1 MTENNTEKIE
11 TQYDYSFEYIQKKL
25 EGKKD
30 SFGMLMKEIVRTGIC
45 TECGTCAAVCPVL
58 EWDHITAQPKLIG
71 KCTGCGICYNQCPRT
86 ITDPYI
92 LMGEFNTGYV
102 ANTNI
107 PEVIGGQDGGT
118 VTSILCYLFDEHL
131 IDAAIVTMKDPSK
144 PWHPVAQIITS
155 KDDAIK
161 SSGSIYSHSQT
172 VESLM
177 DAIRQDFRSIAFVG
191 TPCNI
196 DAVKKMFDSPTG
208 MLKYFM
214 RAHVLSIGLF
224 CMDSFAPEAI
234 YPFFEKDGI
243 DLSKVQKMDINKGKF
258 HVYYDPKADPIKSYT
273 IKQLDKFKSSSCNFC
288 TDLTAENA
296 DISVGS
302 VGSGA
307 KRNTVF
313 ARSGLGREIME
324 DAAEKGYLTIEPFN
338 AINLNA
344 VLFLAKLKKV
354 AQYNIQKRKVF
365 IVRDTDKEEE
375 PRIETKPEIDQTSV
389 KPPLGTRKFIS
400 ASKVLNEEN
409 KVLTLSL
416 TNTIGYVLED
426 LKIRIV
432 TVEELFEKK
441 PWITTIKE
449 LFPFE
454 TIEIGYPLDVPEGVP
469 IAANVLVEAST
480 EAFGKLFSRTYKIA
494 PTEEKTK

>member
-1 MTENNTEKIE
+1 MNENKTESKE
-11 TQYDYSFEYIQKKL
+11 TQYDFSFEYIQKKL
-25 EGKKD
+25 EGGRD
-30 SFGMLMKEIVRTGIC
+30 SYGLLTKEIIRTGIC

-58 EWDHITAQPKLIG
+58 EWDEIAGQPKLIG

-86 ITDPYI
+86 ITDPI
-92 LMGEFNTGYV
+92 QLMGEFKTGYV

-118 VTSILCYLFDEHL
+118 VTSLLCYLFDEHL
-131 IDAAIVTMKDPSK
+131 IDAAIVTMRDPNK
-144 PWHPVAQIITS
+144 PWHPVAQIITT

-172 VESLM
+172 VEALM
-177 DAIRQDFRSIAFVG
+177 DAVRQDFRSIAFVG

-196 DAVKKMFDSPTG
+196 DAVAKMFDSPTG

-214 RAHVLSIGLF
+214 RCHVLKIGLF
-224 CMDSFAPEAI
+224 CMDSFAPEAL

-243 DLSKVQKMDINKGKF
+243 NLSKVKKMDINKGKF
-258 HVYYDPKADPIKSYT
+258 HLYYEPNEEPIKSYT
-273 IKQLDKFKSSSCNFC
+273 IRQLDKYKSSSCNFC
-288 TDLTAENA
+288 IDLAAENA
-296 DISVGS
+296 DLSVGS

-307 KRNTVF
+307 NKNTVF
-313 ARSGLGREIME
+313 ARTGLGAEIME
-324 DAAEKGYLTIEPFN
+324 DAAAKGYLKIEPFN

-365 IVRDTDKEEE
+365 IVKDSDIEVE
-375 PRIETKPEIDQTSV
+375 PRIETKPEAEKISTEPTTVARRFLRTS
-389 KPPLGTRKFIS
+389 KE
-400 ASKVLNEEN
+400 LNEET
-409 KVLTLSL
+409 KILTLSL
-416 TNTIGYVLED
+416 TNTIGHILEN

-432 TVEELFEKK
+432 TVEELFEKR

-454 TIEIGYPLDVPEGVP
+454 TIEIGYPLDIGEGET
-469 IAANVLVEAST
+469 IKADILVEATT
-480 EAFGKLFSRTYKIA
+480 EDYGKIFSRTFKIA
-494 PTEEKTK
+494 PKE

>member
-1 MTENNTEKIE
+1 MTEDKSEQTETPYE
-11 TQYDYSFEYIQKKL
+11 YSFEYIQKKL

-58 EWDHITAQPKLIG
+58 EWDHLAGQPKLIG

-86 ITDPYI
+86 ITDPYQ
-92 LMGEFNTGYV
+92 LMGDFKTGYV

-118 VTSILCYLFDEHL
+118 VTSLLCYLFDEHL
-131 IDAAIVTMKDPSK
+131 IDAAVVTMKNPSK
-144 PWHPVAQIITS
+144 PWHPVAQIITN
-155 KDDAIK
+155 KEDAIK

-172 VESLM
+172 VEALM
-177 DAIRQDFRSIAFVG
+177 DAVREDFRSIAFVG

-196 DAVKKMFDSPTG
+196 DAVSKMFDSPTG

-214 RAHVLSIGLF
+214 RCHVLKIGLF

-234 YPFFEKDGI
+234 YPFFESEGI

-258 HVYYDPKADPIKSYT
+258 HLYYDPQGEPFKSYT

-288 TDLTAENA
+288 LDLTSENS

-307 KRNTVF
+307 NKNTVF
-313 ARSGLGREIME
+313 ARSGIGAEIME
-324 DAAEKGYLTIEPFN
+324 DAAEKGYLKIEPFN

-354 AQYNIQKRKVF
+354 SQYTVRKRKVF
-365 IVRDTDKEEE
+365 IVRDAPEEE
-375 PRIETKPEIDQTSV
+375 PRIETKPETEQAEV
-389 KPPLGTRKFIS
+389 RPPLGTRKFLS
-400 ASKVLNEEN
+400 VSKDLNEEGTIMN
-409 KVLTLSL
+409 ISL

-426 LKIRIV
+426 MKIRIV
-432 TVEELFEKK
+432 TVEELFERK
-441 PWITTIKE
+441 PWITTITE

-454 TIEIGYPLDVPEGVP
+454 TIEIGYPLEGNPGDPV
-469 IAANVLVEAST
+469 IANVLVEVST
-480 EAFGKLFSRTYKIA
+480 EAFGKIFSRTLKVA
-494 PTEEKTK
+494 PKE

>member
-1 MTENNTEKIE
+1 MTENNTEKTE

-58 EWDHITAQPKLIG
+58 EWDDIAGQPKLTG

-92 LMGEFNTGYV
+92 LMGVFKTGYV

-118 VTSILCYLFDEHL
+118 VTSLLCYLFDEHL

-144 PWHPVAQIITS
+144 PWHPVAQIITN
-155 KDDAIK
+155 KEDAIK
-161 SSGSIYSHSQT
+161 ASGSIYSHSQT
-172 VESLM
+172 VEALM
-177 DAIRQDFRSIAFVG
+177 DAVRQDFRSIAFVG

-196 DAVKKMFDSPTG
+196 DAVTKMFDSPTG

-214 RAHVLSIGLF
+214 RCHVLKIGLF

-234 YPFFEKDGI
+234 YPFFEKEGI

-258 HVYYDPKADPIKSYT
+258 HLYYDPQEDPVKSYT
-273 IKQLDKFKSSSCNFC
+273 IRQLDKFKSSSCNFC

-307 KRNTVF
+307 NKNTVF
-313 ARSGLGREIME
+313 ARSGIGTEIIE
-324 DAAEKGYLTIEPFN
+324 DAAEKGYLKIETFN

-354 AQYNIQKRKVF
+354 SQYTIQKRKVF
-365 IVRDTDKEEE
+365 IVRDSEEIEE
-375 PRIETKPEIDQTSV
+375 PRIETKPETEQISV
-389 KPPLGTRKFIS
+389 KPPLGTRKFLS
-400 ASKVLNEEN
+400 ASKTLNEED
-409 KVLTLSL
+409 KILALSL

-426 LKIRIV
+426 LKIRVV
-432 TVEELFEKK
+432 TVEELFEKR
-441 PWITTIKE
+441 PWITTIRE

-454 TIEIGYPLDVPEGVP
+454 TIEIGYPIEIKESEPFM
-469 IAANVLVEAST
+469 ANILVEAST
-480 EAFGKLFSRTYKIA
+480 ETFGKIFSRTFKIA
-494 PTEEKTK
+494 PTE

>member
-1 MTENNTEKIE
+1 MTEDKTDQTETPYE
-11 TQYDYSFEYIQKKL
+11 YSFEYIQKKL

-58 EWDHITAQPKLIG
+58 EWDHMAGQPKLIG

-86 ITDPYI
+86 ITNPYQ
-92 LMGEFNTGYV
+92 LMGEFKTGYV

-118 VTSILCYLFDEHL
+118 VTSLLCYLFDEHL
-131 IDAAIVTMKDPSK
+131 IDAAIVTMKDPNN

-161 SSGSIYSHSQT
+161 SSGSIYCHSQT
-172 VESLM
+172 VEALM
-177 DAIRQDFRSIAFVG
+177 DAVREDFRSIAFVG

-196 DAVKKMFDSPTG
+196 DAVSKMFDSPTG

-214 RAHVLSIGLF
+214 RCHVLKIGLF
-224 CMDSFAPEAI
+224 CMDSFAPEAL
-234 YPFFEKDGI
+234 YPFFEKEGI

-258 HVYYDPKADPIKSYT
+258 HLYYDPQGEPVRSYT

-288 TDLTAENA
+288 TDLACENA

-307 KRNTVF
+307 NKNTVF
-313 ARSGLGREIME
+313 ARSGIGTEIME
-324 DAAEKGYLTIEPFN
+324 DAAEKGYLKIEPFN

-354 AQYNIQKRKVF
+354 SQYTVRKRKVF
-365 IVRDTDKEEE
+365 IVRDAAEKEQA
-375 PRIETKPEIDQTSV
+375 RIETKPEVEQVDV
-389 KPPLGTRKFIS
+389 KPPLGTRKFLRV
-400 ASKVLNEEN
+400 SKDLNEEN
-409 KVLTLSL
+409 RILNISL

-426 LKIRIV
+426 MKIRIV

-441 PWITTIKE
+441 PWITTITE

-454 TIEIGYPLDVPEGVP
+454 TIEIGYPLDGEAGEP
-469 IAANVLVEAST
+469 IKANILVEAST
-480 EAFGKLFSRTYKIA
+480 EAFGKIFSRTLKVA
-494 PTEEKTK
+494 PKE

>member
-1 MTENNTEKIE
+1 MNENKTESKE
-11 TQYDYSFEYIQKKL
+11 TQYDFSFEYIQKKL
-25 EGKKD
+25 EGGRD
-30 SFGMLMKEIVRTGIC
+30 SYGLLTKEIIRTGIC

-58 EWDHITAQPKLIG
+58 EWDEIAGQPKLIG

-86 ITDPYI
+86 ITDPI
-92 LMGEFNTGYV
+92 QLMGEFKTGYV

-118 VTSILCYLFDEHL
+118 VTSLLCYLFDEHL
-131 IDAAIVTMKDPSK
+131 IDAAIVTMRDPNK
-144 PWHPVAQIITS
+144 PWHPVAQIITT

-172 VESLM
+172 VEALM
-177 DAIRQDFRSIAFVG
+177 DAVRQDFRSIAFVG

-196 DAVKKMFDSPTG
+196 DAVAKMFDSPTG

-214 RAHVLSIGLF
+214 RCHVLKIGLF
-224 CMDSFAPEAI
+224 CMDSFAPEAL

-243 DLSKVQKMDINKGKF
+243 NLSKVKKMDINKGKF
-258 HVYYDPKADPIKSYT
+258 HLYYEPNEEPIKSYT
-273 IKQLDKFKSSSCNFC
+273 IRQLDKYKSSSCNFC
-288 TDLTAENA
+288 IDLAAENA
-296 DISVGS
+296 DLSVGS

-307 KRNTVF
+307 NKNTVF
-313 ARSGLGREIME
+313 ARTGLGAEIME
-324 DAAEKGYLTIEPFN
+324 DAAAKGYLKIEPFN

-365 IVRDTDKEEE
+365 ILKDSDIEVE
-375 PRIETKPEIDQTSV
+375 PRIETKPEAEKISTEPTTVARRFLRTS
-389 KPPLGTRKFIS
+389 KE
-400 ASKVLNEEN
+400 LNEET
-409 KVLTLSL
+409 KILTLSL
-416 TNTIGYVLED
+416 TNTIGHILEN

-432 TVEELFEKK
+432 TVEELFEKR

-454 TIEIGYPLDVPEGVP
+454 TIEIGYPLDIGEGET
-469 IAANVLVEAST
+469 IKADILVEATT
-480 EAFGKLFSRTYKIA
+480 EDYGKIFSRTFKIA
-494 PTEEKTK
+494 PKE